1 MVQYRPDGTSA
12 VLLGG
17 WTADVAAI
25 APGTILEMDGEAA
38 ISQIR
43 QTGLPVR
50 IDDYT
55 RLSGDLAA
63 QVRELGARAAVAA
76 PIMVQGYLWGAMI
89 VISNEGPFASGTET
103 RIAEFTDLVALALSS
118 TDAYSQ
124 LTASRARIV
133 EAGDAERR
141 RLERN
146 LHDGAQQRL
155 VSLALGLGMAESKV
169 EQEPAT
175 AVTLL
180 QAAREEL
187 AQALSEL
194 RELARGI
201 HPAVLTERGL
211 TYALTTL
218 AERAPVEVVLDVQ
231 LDRRPPPAIEA
242 AAYYVVAEALANVAK
257 YAQAT
262 TATVSVTIDRER
274 LHVEVAD
281 DGVGGADAS
290 AGSGLRGLDDRVQAF
305 GGSLRVISPPGQGTQ
320 ILAELPL
327 RS

>member
-1 MVQYRPDGTSA
+1 
-12 VLLGG
+12 
-17 WTADVAAI
+17 I

-43 QTGLPVR
+43 ETGLPVR
-50 IDDYT
+50 IDDYSQ
-55 RLSGDLAA
+55 LSGDLAA

-89 VISNEGPFASGTET
+89 VISNEGPFAPGTET

-155 VSLALGLGMAESKV
+155 VSLALNLR
-169 EQEPAT
+169 
-175 AVTLL
+175 L
-180 QAAREEL
+180 AARACDPDDEGSRAAFDRAGEEL
-187 AQALSEL
+187 AQALEEL

-201 HPAVLTERGL
+201 HPAVLSDRGL
-211 TYALTTL
+211 
-218 AERAPVEVVLDVQ
+218 E
-231 LDRRPPPAIEA
+231 PAIEA
-242 AAYYVVAEALANVAK
+242 LAARTLVP
-257 YAQAT
+257 
-262 TATVSVTIDRER
+262 VTWAIE
-274 LHVEVAD
+274 
-281 DGVGGADAS
+281 
-290 AGSGLRGLDDRVQAF
+290 
-305 GGSLRVISPPGQGTQ
+305 
-320 ILAELPL
+320 
-327 RS
+327 